1 MCLSLL
7 FIFLS
12 CNFSYSSLGLVLTV
26 RTTVNK
32 ILILLLREGG
42 YAHKIMLRNVWALRK
57 PSLLLLTLHMVLTS
71 EFIIYIYIYTSVLVW
86 RLGFGFVKQSHAHEL
101 WWQVKLQVLLKQRL
115 TKMESLVFL
124 WLSWQGMACYSLPF
138 PLTRFLTL
146 LILCQI
152 SFRLWNLGG
161 WVCQCKWTCSC
172 FCYYL
177 KMFRS
182 LFRC

>member
-1 MCLSLL
+1 MHSHHMCLSLL

-71 EFIIYIYIYTSVLVW
+71 EFIIYIY
-86 RLGFGFVKQSHAHEL
+86 
-101 WWQVKLQVLLKQRL
+101 
-115 TKMESLVFL
+115 
-124 WLSWQGMACYSLPF
+124 
-138 PLTRFLTL
+138 TL
-146 LILCQI
+146 LFWFGDWVLDLLNRVMLMN
-152 SFRLWNLGG
+152 FGG
-161 WVCQCKWTCSC
+161 
-172 FCYYL
+172 
-177 KMFRS
+177 R
-182 LFRC
+182 